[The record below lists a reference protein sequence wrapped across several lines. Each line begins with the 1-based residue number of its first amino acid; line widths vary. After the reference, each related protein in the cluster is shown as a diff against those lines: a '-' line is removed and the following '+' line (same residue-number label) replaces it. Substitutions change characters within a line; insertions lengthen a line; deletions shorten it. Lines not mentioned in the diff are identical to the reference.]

1 MPEVQK
7 FAPDAIAVPPKRR
20 AVDPAAVDRL
30 VESIRAIGLRT
41 PITVRLVDDFV
52 DTDGVIVDGQP
63 VLVTGAHRLEAAK
76 RLGLEKIECYVFET
90 DDDIEA
96 RRWEIA
102 ENLHRAELTVL
113 ERDQHVAEWIRLTEE
128 ADVSR
133 QLDEKPK
140 SGPKGGRPR
149 SGVSKAADEIG
160 VSEPD
165 ARRAVKVSSLTEDAK
180 ETAREVGLDNNRS
193 ALLKAAKAQ
202 EEGKDASEVLRQIA
216 ERKSEARRQSRSAA
230 VLADEKRHRL
240 EAPFSDEE
248 IERLRELEIDD
259 IRNVLSK
266 MYELGWAAA
275 RRALFAAGVPA

>member
-102 ENLHRAELTVL
+102 ENLHRAELTAL

-128 ADVSR
+128 ANKKEQGKQSDISC
-133 QLDEKPK
+133 QSDTKL
-140 SGPKGGRPR
+140 GRR
-149 SGVSKAADEIG
+149 SSGVNKAARELNIPGKTDE
-160 VSEPD
+160 
-165 ARRAVKVSSLTEDAK
+165 AKRLNAHRAVKVASLTEEAK
-180 ETAREVGLDNNRS
+180 ETAREVGLDDN
-193 ALLKAAKAQ
+193 
-202 EEGKDASEVLRQIA
+202 
-216 ERKSEARRQSRSAA
+216 
-230 VLADEKRHRL
+230 
-240 EAPFSDEE
+240 
-248 IERLRELEIDD
+248 
-259 IRNVLSK
+259 
-266 MYELGWAAA
+266 
-275 RRALFAAGVPA
+275 

>member
-113 ERDQHVAEWIRLTEE
+113 ERDQHLEEWRKLTLEKVRQVGAPTGGQQPKE
-128 ADVSR
+128 KGYRKTAKEFGTTEQDV
-133 QLDEKPK
+133 
-140 SGPKGGRPR
+140 
-149 SGVSKAADEIG
+149 
-160 VSEPD
+160 
-165 ARRAVKVSSLTEDAK
+165 RRAEKVSSLTEEAK

-216 ERKSEARRQSRSAA
+216 ERKSEARRQSTSAA